1 MVVMVTRQD
10 ELEGA
15 NDAKY
20 ARENPDKELRTVC
33 TPVPP
38 SPPGVQEVE
47 AEDGNPRPGLVAR
60 PCFKTKQ
67 K

>member
-1 MVVMVTRQD
+1 MVTGQD
-10 ELEGA
+10 EHEGA
-15 NDAKY
+15 NNAKC
-20 ARENPDKELRTVC
+20 ARENPDKELGTVC

-38 SPPGVQEVE
+38 SPPPGVQEVE
-47 AEDGNPRPGLVAR
+47 AEDGNPRPGPVAR